1 MPDREPA
8 VVVEARP
15 RQGIGTKIWN
25 TVLRVLQGKP
35 KPYHRKK
42 DSDKT
47 KTDKGFPGYLG
58 DEGQNI
64 YSFYGERMRLGK
76 TRMEVYDEMDGMDSD
91 DLPAAVLD
99 TYAEDATPRDAGT
112 GRTVWIEDCSDQ
124 IRQLCEECLERI
136 QIEEYAFLI
145 ARSLAKY
152 GDFPVELYWEPG
164 EGVNLLRFHHPKRFR
179 RYEELETGEL
189 LGFYLG
195 DGAYGAQEPN
205 KQAWEVVHFRIF
217 GSLSAMY
224 GTSLLISSR
233 RAYRR
238 LRLSEDGDVVY
249 RMQRHPDRD
258 VFYVDCTGLTD
269 TESADYLE
277 RFRVGMKTQKYYDPS
292 NGELREDWNPYTVN
306 EDLLVP
312 QVKGRETKIERL
324 KGSSNAND
332 ATGLDWYLSR
342 FHAAARIPPAFFGYQ
357 IQGAQAYDPQKK
369 LTHQDNRYAKIPA
382 KLQRYFLLGVHRTL
396 QLNLAFCGVDAT
408 DEDNKFT
415 VAMAPVSYLEE
426 LHRQQLIEIRIDII
440 DRLLNLGQS
449 VGFNAEIWVRYVLKQ
464 YGKLADD
471 LINQLLAGG
480 VKPPGEMPPGEAPP
494 GAPDTMPPALP
505 GPGALPPPAPGEQP
519 SLGVG
524 AQPGMMGAE
533 FESLPPKAKALL
545 VEMAKRLTVAKLLVD
560 DCKMSSEQ
568 AVRFFHNDLTE
579 DQKWEKHEVPAK
591 GEKPNLGNRHS
602 RGEDLLDIMPAD
614 VMEEE
619 EDE

>member
-1 MPDREPA
+1 MPDREPE

-15 RQGIGTKIWN
+15 RQAVGTRIFN
-25 TVLRVLQGKP
+25 VIHRLIYGQP
-35 KPYHRKK
+35 KPYQKKK
-42 DSDKT
+42 DQDKT
-47 KTDKGFPGYLG
+47 KTSKGFPGYLG

-76 TRMEVYDEMDGMDSD
+76 TRMEVYDELDGMDSD
-91 DLPAAVLD
+91 DLPSATLD

-112 GRTVWIEDCSDQ
+112 GRTVWIEDCDDA

-145 ARSLAKY
+145 GRSLAKY

-179 RYEELETGEL
+179 RYEELETGSL

-205 KQAWEVVHFRIF
+205 KQPWELVHFRIF

-224 GTSLLISSR
+224 GTSLLIAAR

-269 TESADYLE
+269 TEAADYLE
-277 RFRVGMKTQKYYDPS
+277 RFRVGMKKQKYYDPQ

-306 EDLLVP
+306 EDLMVP
-312 QVKGRETKIERL
+312 QVQGRETKIERL
-324 KGSSNAND
+324 KGSTNSND
-332 ATGLDWYLSR
+332 ATGLDWYLAR
-342 FHAAARIPPAFFGYQ
+342 YHAAARIPPAFFGYT
-357 IQGAQAYDPQKK
+357 IQGSQPYDPQKK
-369 LTHQDNRYAKIPA
+369 LSHQDNRYAKIPA
-382 KLQRYFLLGVHRTL
+382 KLQRYFLLGVHRIL
-396 QLNLAFCGVDAT
+396 QLNLAFSGVDAS
-408 DEDNKFT
+408 DEKNKFT

-440 DRLLNLGQS
+440 DRLLNMGQQ
-449 VGFNAEIWVRYVLKQ
+449 VGFNADIWIRYVLKQ

-471 LINQLLAGG
+471 LIEELLAGG
-480 VKPPGEMPPGEAPP
+480 VKPPGAPAAAPAAPGMPPV
-494 GAPDTMPPALP
+494 LP
-505 GPGALPPPAPGEQP
+505 GPGVPPPPPPAMPDAG
-519 SLGVG
+519 LNVG
-524 AQPGMMGAE
+524 AQPGGVGAE
-533 FESLPPKAKALL
+533 FENLPPMVKAML
-545 VEMAKRLTVAKLLVD
+545 VELAKRVTTANVLTEHSKVA
-560 DCKMSSEQ
+560 SEQ
-568 AVRFFHNDLTE
+568 AARFFHNELTE
-579 DQKWEKHEVPAK
+579 DEKLWKDTSVPSK
-591 GEKPNLGNRHS
+591 GEKPDLGD
-602 RGEDLLDIMPAD
+602 RGRRVEDGADLQPPAAGD
-614 VMEEE
+614 
-619 EDE
+619 EDNE